1 MRSLAKEYGPKNLKI
16 NAMAPDLTDTKFL
29 DEMPQIMKDTVAQN
43 SERGRMLSADEVAD
57 VMLRYLDVDLEENG
71 KTVVIK

>member
-1 MRSLAKEYGPKNLKI
+1 
-16 NAMAPDLTDTKFL
+16 
-29 DEMPQIMKDTVAQN
+29 MPQIMKDTVAQS

-57 VMLRYLDVDLEENG
+57 VMMRYLDVNLEENG